1 MIFPGEKDRHAIVG
15 TTGTGKTRAEI
26 WNLSRRDYTERPWVI
41 YNFKGEEDIDN
52 IPYSH
57 QMSVLDVQRV
67 PGIFIVKPLPHETEE
82 VENQMWEIWNRGNMG
97 IYVDEG
103 YMIGSNNRAYRAM
116 LTQGRSKRIPM
127 MNLSQRPVFMDKFV
141 FTESEYWN
149 IFELGSD
156 QDERKIKEYIRQ
168 DIDTTKLEPFHSYY
182 YDKKNKKLTIMQP
195 VPDIDEVYDTFEK
208 RLERLRV
215 KKVV

>member
-15 TTGTGKTRAEI
+15 TTGTGKTRAAI

-41 YNFKGEEDIDN
+41 YNFKGEEDIDM

-57 QMSVLDVQRV
+57 QMSVFDVPRV

-141 FTESEYWN
+141 FTESEFWN

-195 VPDIDEVYDTFEK
+195 VPDIDEVYDTFAK